1 MMRDRKAS
9 EGLEIRVHG
18 IGEHH
23 LLSALGSPTV
33 LRHGKKRGAIVVSPP
48 DGVDHELILV
58 NWSRMSRRPLGP
70 FFWYLAFPFTLV
82 NVAFEMRPARPGWRR
97 RVHVGVLAAWSL
109 ILTAVTACWTIALF
123 ESLLL
128 FVDFPYDW
136 WAHRVTLACG
146 FGAALLVLVILV
158 RARHPESRAHVISG
172 FVHASVVVAI
182 ALGALTFRP
191 GEWQVKDYSWVR
203 FFASQ
208 GPTNDQI
215 EQMKLGKFDVQRQW
229 DQTPLWLDPIGLI
242 SYLAL
247 GLCILVAVILAVTWV
262 RSEQG
267 PASGGSF
274 LVLLSGVL
282 TILITSSV
290 HAGVTQL
297 VASYRRWIPIL
308 GGFDLLSSLPA
319 GALMSRMGR
328 SYPTT
333 LLPGIGIILLL
344 LLVSSLLYLVFTPK
358 LLSWFPPNRHRPE
371 FLRWTHEAV
380 GHLPRILIRTSV
392 FLVVCALVFGVALV
406 ALFRDRE
413 QKGEFCTLFM
423 GPDCL
428 PTYLNVIGWLAGI
441 SAVASFF
448 IVRRA
453 NSLPALRN
461 VLASTADVVGFW
473 PITLQPL
480 GARTY
485 RRDAV
490 RGITEALTV
499 RPDQRR
505 VLVGHS
511 QGSVL
516 AAWAVANHAAAF
528 EKGTRPALVTCGTP
542 LGSLYFKFF
551 PQTFDKD
558 LFSRIVTE
566 SDGWANFWRSTDPIA
581 TPLAGP
587 DEDPAAADR
596 RNTEIRDPLEAGE
609 RVYGHSDYWIADK
622 QLSWIANYL
631 NPALTTTQP
640 NLETKHSLTN
650 PKAQKRPPRKIG
662 QH

>member
-1 MMRDRKAS
+1 MRDRKAP

-23 LLSALGSPTV
+23 LLSALGSPPV
-33 LRHGKKRGAIVVSPP
+33 LREGKKRGATVVRPP
-48 DGVDHELILV
+48 DGVSHDLILV

-82 NVAFEMRPARPGWRR
+82 NVAFEMRPVRPGWRR
-97 RVHVGVLAAWSL
+97 TVHVGALAAWSL

-128 FVDFPYDW
+128 FIDFPYDW
-136 WAHRVTLACG
+136 STHRVTLACA

-158 RARHPESRAHVISG
+158 RARHPESRAHIVSSI
-172 FVHASVVVAI
+172 VHAAIVMAI

-191 GEWQVKDYSWVR
+191 GERQVNDYSWVR
-203 FFASQ
+203 FFAVQ
-208 GPTNDQI
+208 GPTNDQLI
-215 EQMKLGKFDVQRQW
+215 SGTFDVRQL
-229 DQTPLWLDPIGLI
+229 DQAPLWLDPIGLI

-247 GLCILVAVILAVTWV
+247 GLCILVALILAVTWV
-262 RSEQG
+262 RSDQG
-267 PASGGSF
+267 PASGASL

-290 HAGVTQL
+290 HAGLTQL
-297 VASYRRWIPIL
+297 AADNRRSIPVF
-308 GGFDLLSSLPA
+308 GSRDLTLPA
-319 GALMSRMGR
+319 GGLMSRLGR

-333 LLPGIGIILLL
+333 LLPGIAIVLLL
-344 LLVSSLLYLVFTPK
+344 LLVALLLYLVFTPK
-358 LLSWFPPNRHRPE
+358 LLSWIPPQRHRRE

-380 GHLPRILIRTSV
+380 GHLPSILIRTST
-392 FLVVCALVFGVALV
+392 FFMACALTFGVALI

-413 QKGEFCTLFM
+413 QRGEYCTLLE
-423 GPDCL
+423 GPQCL
-428 PTYLNVIGWLAGI
+428 PAYLNVIGWLAGI

-453 NSLPALRN
+453 NSLPALKN

-490 RGITEALTV
+490 QGITEALNV

-516 AAWAVANHAAAF
+516 AAWAVANHPAAF

-558 LFSRIVTE
+558 LFDRIVTQ

-581 TPLAGP
+581 TPLTGP
-587 DEDPAAADR
+587 DEDPSAADR

-609 RVYGHSDYWIADK
+609 HVYGHTDYWIAEE
-622 QLSWIANYL
+622 QLSWIASYL
-631 NPALTTTQP
+631 NPAMATKRP
-640 NLETKHSLTN
+640 NPAVKDSIIN
-650 PKAQKRPPRKIG
+650 PKAQ
-662 QH
+662 

>member
-1 MMRDRKAS
+1 MRDRKAP

-33 LRHGKKRGAIVVSPP
+33 LRQGKQRGATVVRPP
-48 DGVDHELILV
+48 DGVNHDVILV

-70 FFWYLAFPFTLV
+70 FYWYLAFPFTLV
-82 NVAFEMRPARPGWRR
+82 NVAFEMRPIRPGWRR

-136 WAHRVTLACG
+136 GAHRVTLACA
-146 FGAALLVLVILV
+146 FGAVLLVLVILV
-158 RARHPESRAHVISG
+158 RARHPESRAHVVSSI
-172 FVHASVVVAI
+172 VHAAIIVAI
-182 ALGALTFRP
+182 AIGALTFRP
-191 GEWQVKDYSWVR
+191 GQWQVKDYSWVR
-203 FFASQ
+203 FFAVQ
-208 GPTNDQI
+208 GPTNFHLI
-215 EQMKLGKFDVQRQW
+215 SGTFDVRQL

-247 GLCILVAVILAVTWV
+247 GLCILVAITLAVTWV

-267 PASGGSF
+267 PAAGASL

-297 VASYRRWIPIL
+297 VAGNRRWIPVL
-308 GGFDLLSSLPA
+308 GDLDLFLPA

-333 LLPGIGIILLL
+333 LLPGIGIVLLL
-344 LLVSSLLYLVFTPK
+344 LLVSSLLLYLVLTPK
-358 LLSWFPPNRHRPE
+358 LLSWFPPKRHRLE
-371 FLRWTHEAV
+371 FLRWTHQAV
-380 GHLPRILIRTSV
+380 GHLPRILIRTSA
-392 FLVVCALVFGVALV
+392 FFVVCALAFGVALA
-406 ALFRDRE
+406 ALFWDRE

-423 GPDCL
+423 GPECL

-461 VLASTADVVGFW
+461 VLSSTADVVGFW

-485 RRDAV
+485 RRHAV
-490 RGITEALTV
+490 QGITEALNV

-516 AAWAVANHAAAF
+516 AAWAVANSAAAS

-551 PQTFDKD
+551 PQTFDRY

-581 TPLAGP
+581 TPLVVP
-587 DEDPAAADR
+587 DEDPAAAER
-596 RNTEIRDPLEAGE
+596 RNTEIGDPLETGE
-609 RVYGHSDYWIADK
+609 RVYGHSDYWSADE
-622 QLSWIANYL
+622 QLSWIASYL
-631 NPALTTTQP
+631 NPALKTTQP
-640 NLETKHSLTN
+640 NQETKDSLIN
-650 PKAQKRPPRKIG
+650 PRLNSARPDK
-662 QH
+662 

>member
-1 MMRDRKAS
+1 MRDRKAP

-33 LRHGKKRGAIVVSPP
+33 LRQGKQRGATLVSPP
-48 DGVDHELILV
+48 AGVDHDLILV
-58 NWSRMSRRPLGP
+58 NWSRMSRRPFGP

-82 NVAFEMRPARPGWRR
+82 NVAFEMRPVRPGWRR
-97 RVHVGVLAAWSL
+97 KVHVGTLTVWSL
-109 ILTAVTACWTIALF
+109 VLTAVTACWTIALF

-128 FVDFPYDW
+128 FIDFPYDW
-136 WAHRVTLACG
+136 STHRVTLACA
-146 FGAALLVLVILV
+146 FGTALLVLVILV
-158 RARHPESRAHVISG
+158 RVRHTESKAHIGSSI
-172 FVHASVVVAI
+172 VHAGIVLAVAF
-182 ALGALTFRP
+182 GALFFRP
-191 GEWQVKDYSWVR
+191 GERQVNEYSWVR
-203 FFASQ
+203 FFAVQ

-215 EQMKLGKFDVQRQW
+215 LSGSFDLRQL
-229 DQTPLWLDPIGLI
+229 DKTPLWLDPIGLI

-247 GLCILVAVILAVTWV
+247 GLCILVAIILAVTWV
-262 RSEQG
+262 RSDQG
-267 PASGGSF
+267 PASGASL

-297 VASYRRWIPIL
+297 AAENRRSIPVL
-308 GGFDLLSSLPA
+308 GSFDLTLPA
-319 GALMSRMGR
+319 GGLMSRLGR

-333 LLPGIGIILLL
+333 LLPGIGIVLLL
-344 LLVSSLLYLVFTPK
+344 ILVSVLLYLVFTPK
-358 LLSWFPPNRHRPE
+358 LLSWFPAQRHRLE

-380 GHLPRILIRTSV
+380 GHLPRILIRTSI
-392 FLVVCALVFGVALV
+392 FFVVCALAFGVALA

-413 QKGEFCTLFM
+413 QRGEYCTLLV
-423 GPDCL
+423 GPQCL

-453 NSLPALRN
+453 DSLPALRN

-485 RRDAV
+485 RVDAV
-490 RGITEALTV
+490 QGITEALEV
-499 RPDQRR
+499 RPGQRR

-551 PQTFDKD
+551 PQTFDKA
-558 LFSRIVTE
+558 LFHRIVTQ
-566 SDGWANFWRSTDPIA
+566 SDGWANFWRCTDPIA
-581 TPLAGP
+581 TPLIGP
-587 DEDPAAADR
+587 DEDPAAAKR
-596 RNTEIRDPLEAGE
+596 RNTEIRDPFEAGE
-609 RVYGHSDYWIADK
+609 RVYGHSDYWVMDK
-622 QLSWIANYL
+622 QLSWIASYL
-631 NPALTTTQP
+631 ASASATTPPAPVVKDPLV
-640 NLETKHSLTN
+640 N
-650 PKAQKRPPRKIG
+650 PKVQ
-662 QH
+662 